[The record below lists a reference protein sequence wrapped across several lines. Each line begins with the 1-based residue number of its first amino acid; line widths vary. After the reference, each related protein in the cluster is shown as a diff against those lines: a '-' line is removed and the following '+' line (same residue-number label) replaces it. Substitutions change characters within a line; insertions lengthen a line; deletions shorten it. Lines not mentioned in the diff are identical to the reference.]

1 LKRELRHD
9 PSLRGLPGI
18 YLASHGQ
25 SAIDIKKS
33 YRPMT
38 ASMFYLNHVCES
50 GAQSAD
56 VNRQQ

>member
-33 YRPMT
+33 YRPVTGPML
-38 ASMFYLNHVCES
+38 YLHHGCDT
-50 GAQSAD
+50 GAQSAG
-56 VNRQQ
+56 VNSQQ